1 MKRKL
6 CVFGGSKSGLNS
18 KNVENAKIVG
28 QMIAEG
34 DFDIIYGGGEE
45 GIMGAVASSGIIF
58 GAKTT
63 GIIPKFLMS
72 KDIVKS
78 YLPNQFN
85 SELILTE
92 TMHERKKMMYDKSEG
107 FVILPGG
114 IGTLDECFEVLTWCQ
129 LDQIKNK
136 NVGIINFEGYW
147 NPLIFLIKHLIN
159 EEFMTSDNL
168 NYFEEIKNI
177 SELKKFLK
185 NI

>member
-1 MKRKL
+1 MKKKI
-6 CVFGGSKSGLNS
+6 CIFGGSKSGYNT
-18 KNVENAKIVG
+18 KNKDNAQLVG
-28 QMIAEG
+28 QMIAESN
-34 DFDIIYGGGEE
+34 FDIIFGGGEK
-45 GIMGAVASSGIIF
+45 GIMGAVASSGIKF

-63 GIIPKFLMS
+63 GIIPKFLMN
-72 KDIVKS
+72 KDIVNTS
-78 YLPNQFN
+78 LPNNFN

-92 TMHERKKMMYDKSEG
+92 SMHKRKKLMYDKSDA

-129 LDQIKNK
+129 LNQIENK
-136 NVGIINFEGYW
+136 NVGIVNFEGYW
-147 NPLIFLIKHLIN
+147 NPLIFLIKHMID

-177 SELKKFLK
+177 NEFKNFLK